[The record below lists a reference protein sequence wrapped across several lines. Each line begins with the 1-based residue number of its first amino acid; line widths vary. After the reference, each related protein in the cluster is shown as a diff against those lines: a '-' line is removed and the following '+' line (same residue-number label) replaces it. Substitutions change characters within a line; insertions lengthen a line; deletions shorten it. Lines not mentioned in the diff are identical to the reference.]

1 MGSSNRLIITILVVA
16 GLGIAFWVLAL
27 GPKREEA
34 DKLAGEVEQQQVAL
48 TEARGK
54 AAQAT
59 AAKRKFPTDY
69 RRLVVLGKAVPD
81 GEETSSLFIELN
93 RIADRSKIAFESIL
107 LSGSGEAA
115 PEEPAPAPPPT
126 SPESSEAPAT
136 PASGSTSSGA
146 VPAAATIPP
155 TEAAAS
161 VLPLGAT
168 IGTAGLGVMPY
179 SLSFRGDFFE
189 IADFIEDID
198 SLVDT
203 GGKQV
208 AVDGRLV
215 TLDGFALSADP
226 KLGFPHLDANFV
238 VTTYLVPPAQ
248 GTTAGATPT
257 EPAAVPAESEAPAE
271 SESVPTSE
279 AQ

>member
-1 MGSSNRLIITILVVA
+1 MGSSNRLIVTILAVA
-16 GLGIAFWVLAL
+16 AIGIAFWMLAL

-34 DKLAGEVEQQQVAL
+34 DKLAGEVEQQEVAL
-48 TEARGK
+48 SEARNRATEA
-54 AAQAT
+54 A
-59 AAKRKFPTDY
+59 AAKRAFPADY
-69 RRLVVLGKAVPD
+69 RKLVVLGKAVPD
-81 GEETSSLFIELN
+81 GEETSSLFVELN
-93 RIADRSKIAFESIL
+93 RIADRSELAFESIL
-107 LSGSGEAA
+107 LSGGGEGAPEEAA
-115 PEEPAPAPPPT
+115 PPPPT
-126 SPESSEAPAT
+126 PAPESEAPAT
-136 PASGSTSSGA
+136 PVAGTSSSGA
-146 VPAAATIPP
+146 VPAAASVPP

-179 SLSFRGDFFE
+179 SLSFSGDFFDV
-189 IADFIEDID
+189 ADFIADID

-203 GGKQV
+203 GGKQI

-226 KLGFPHLDANFV
+226 KLGFPHLDANFT

-257 EPAAVPAESEAPAE
+257 EPESLPAESSEVPAEP
-271 SESVPTSE
+271 ESVPTSG

>member
-1 MGSSNRLIITILVVA
+1 MTSSNRMIVAILLVV
-16 GLGIAFWVLAL
+16 GVSIAFWMLAL

-34 DKLAGEVEQQQVAL
+34 DKLAGEVEQQEVAL
-48 TEARGK
+48 AEARGK
-54 AAQAT
+54 AAEAA
-59 AAKRKFPTDY
+59 AAKRKFPADY
-69 RRLVVLGKAVPD
+69 RKLVVLGKAVPD
-81 GEETSSLFIELN
+81 GEETSSLFVELN
-93 RIADRSKIAFESIL
+93 RIADRSQIKFESIL
-107 LSGSGEAA
+107 LSGSGEGTAEAPPAAAA
-115 PEEPAPAPPPT
+115 PPEEGAPVP
-126 SPESSEAPAT
+126 SEAGSAT
-136 PASGSTSSGA
+136 PGA
-146 VPAAATIPP
+146 VPAAATVPP

-179 SLSFRGDFFE
+179 SLSFKGDFFE

-198 SLVDT
+198 SLIDT
-203 GGKQV
+203 GDKQI

-226 KLGFPHLDANFV
+226 QLGFPHLDANFA
-238 VTTYLVPPAQ
+238 VTTYLVPPTQ

-257 EPAAVPAESEAPAE
+257 EPAPVSTESAPESET
-271 SESVPTSE
+271 VPTSE

>member
-1 MGSSNRLIITILVVA
+1 MGSSNRLIVAILAVA

-48 TEARGK
+48 SEARGK
-54 AAQAT
+54 AAEAT
-59 AAKRKFPTDY
+59 AAKREFPADY
-69 RRLVVLGKAVPD
+69 RRLVVLGKAVPE
-81 GEETSSLFIELN
+81 GEETSTLFVELN
-93 RIADRSKIAFESIL
+93 RIANRSKIGFESIL

-115 PEEPAPAPPPT
+115 PEEPPPPPP
-126 SPESSEAPAT
+126 SAPESSEAPAT
-136 PASGSTSSGA
+136 PAAGSSSSGA

-198 SLVDT
+198 SLVET
-203 GGKQV
+203 GGKEV
-208 AVDGRLV
+208 AVDGRLM

-226 KLGFPHLDANFV
+226 NRDFPHLDANFV

-257 EPAAVPAESEAPAE
+257 EPAPVSAEPSEAAPE

>member
-1 MGSSNRLIITILVVA
+1 MGSSNRLIVSILVVA
-16 GLGIAFWVLAL
+16 AAAVAFWMLAL

-34 DKLAGEVEQQQVAL
+34 DKLAREVEQQEVAL
-48 TEARGK
+48 SEARGK
-54 AAQAT
+54 AAEAT
-59 AAKRKFPTDY
+59 AAKRKFPADY
-69 RRLVVLGKAVPD
+69 RKLVVIGKAVPD
-81 GEETSSLFIELN
+81 GEETSSLFVELN
-93 RIADRSKIAFESIL
+93 RIADRSKIRFESIQ

-115 PEEPAPAPPPT
+115 PETPPAPTTPP
-126 SPESSEAPAT
+126 EEGAPAT
-136 PASGSTSSGA
+136 PETGSSPSA

-179 SLSFRGDFFE
+179 TLSFRGDFFE

-203 GGKQV
+203 GAKEI
-208 AVDGRLV
+208 AVDGRLM
-215 TLDGFALSADP
+215 TLDGFALTADP
-226 KLGFPHLDANFV
+226 ELGFPHLDANFT
-238 VTTYLVPPAQ
+238 VTTYLVPPTQ
-248 GTTAGATPT
+248 GTTAGASPT
-257 EPAAVPAESEAPAE
+257 EPAPVSAESSEAAPE
-271 SESVPTSE
+271 SESVPTAG